1 MNDSNCWVSRHFKYP
16 LDSRS
21 ATVGIGRAV
30 QNRQTTANT
39 QGVCGRIRFQHVVVY
54 RMAGLTHGKCGL
66 HACGVWSVTDWA

>member
-1 MNDSNCWVSRHFKYP
+1 MTV
-16 LDSRS
+16 
-21 ATVGIGRAV
+21 TVGSLAISNIPWTHDPPLWALVVRF
-30 QNRQTTANT
+30 NRQTTANT